1 MADFDLKQRR
11 LELKM
16 TLKDVAN
23 IVGVGES
30 TVRKWEL
37 GIISNM
43 KRDKIE
49 LLAKALKV
57 SPLDIMGVKK
67 KTSAELVSNF
77 RIDTREL
84 DKMKLSD
91 EEIAKLNSEMQKY
104 FNFILNEF
112 KKSEGEK

>member
-37 GIISNM
+37 GII
-43 KRDKIE
+43 E

-57 SPLDIMGVKK
+57 SPLDIMGVQK